1 MRARTVLL
9 LIFVLALAGI
19 VLIAPTFNPISHAA
33 DNVPAA
39 PARSVGT
46 AIDDTVITTKVKSAL
61 IGDQSIRGFDFKV
74 DTRKGVVQL
83 SGYVDNQAQVE
94 RAMQLAKNVEG
105 VMSVDNKVT
114 LKEGRTSIGNKV
126 DDSIVTASVKSALL
140 ADTSVK
146 GLQIGVTT
154 RKGVVQL
161 SGFVD
166 SHDQVERAIQ
176 IARATDG
183 VQGVNNEMSIK
194 N

>member
-1 MRARTVLL
+1 MKTRHRLL
-9 LIFVLALAGI
+9 AVGLALAG
-19 VLIAPTFNPISHAA
+19 VVVIAPAFNPSSRA
-33 DNVPAA
+33 DDTVPAA
-39 PARSVGT
+39 PARSVGA
-46 AIDDTVITTKVKSAL
+46 AIDDTVITTKVKTAL
-61 IGDQSIRGFDFKV
+61 ISDQSVKGFDFKV

-83 SGYVDNQAQVE
+83 AGYVDNQARVA
-94 RAMQLAKNVEG
+94 RAIQIAKSVEG
-105 VMSVDNKVT
+105 VKEVDNKVT

-140 ADTSVK
+140 ADTSVN

-166 SHDQVERAIQ
+166 SNDQAERAIQ
-176 IARATDG
+176 IARTTDG
-183 VQGVNNEMSIK
+183 VQGVNNGMSIK